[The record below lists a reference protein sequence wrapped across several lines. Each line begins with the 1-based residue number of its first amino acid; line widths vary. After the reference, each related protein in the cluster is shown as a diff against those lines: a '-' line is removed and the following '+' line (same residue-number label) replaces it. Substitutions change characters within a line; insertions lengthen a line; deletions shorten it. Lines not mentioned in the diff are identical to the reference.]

1 MLKIYSKRTFLKLIF
16 LAEETMIVAA
26 PQILEGFSSH
36 QRAAQV
42 SGDQGARAE
51 RLVCIPQ
58 RPGGMFLFLDSS
70 LAIKTL
76 MSARD
81 SVGVGILPPSG
92 STSKGKG
99 RPTSGTSQHSETPR
113 ATLGLA
119 S

>member
-1 MLKIYSKRTFLKLIF
+1 
-16 LAEETMIVAA
+16 MIVAA

-81 SVGVGILPPSG
+81 SVGVGIPLLHQQR
-92 STSKGKG
+92 KG
-99 RPTSGTSQHSETPR
+99 RADFRDFSAFGNPKSHLGTRLLEAVLQGR
-113 ATLGLA
+113 LA
-119 S
+119 GSRLTQLVTRE